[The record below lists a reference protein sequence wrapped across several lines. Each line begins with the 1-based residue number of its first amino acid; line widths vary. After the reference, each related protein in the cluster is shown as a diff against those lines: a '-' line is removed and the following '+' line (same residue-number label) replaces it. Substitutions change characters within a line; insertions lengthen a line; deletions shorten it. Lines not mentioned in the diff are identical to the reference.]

1 MNIEE
6 HLTFRTRLYIL
17 EKILTQKQKLYMNH
31 LFDFIFFLSDF
42 LLENKIEF
50 NINTISYSDLVS
62 LKHKKLN
69 SFLKIYSKK
78 EITSFLSYFKKIYN
92 FDHIINSKYNEIEA
106 TFSNKDLTLII
117 NKKNIITKFKIEQSL
132 IRYQSYIVNDIEYLI
147 EENILFKIETF
158 EKFINNIEKQ
168 FNIEKK
174 ILKMI
179 FY

>member
-62 LKHKKLN
+62 LKHKKLL
-69 SFLKIYSKK
+69 SIRICSKIIGGAS
-78 EITSFLSYFKKIYN
+78 I
-92 FDHIINSKYNEIEA
+92 
-106 TFSNKDLTLII
+106 
-117 NKKNIITKFKIEQSL
+117 
-132 IRYQSYIVNDIEYLI
+132 YLI
-147 EENILFKIETF
+147 LFLLI
-158 EKFINNIEKQ
+158 
-168 FNIEKK
+168 
-174 ILKMI
+174 
-179 FY
+179 

>member
-17 EKILTQKQKLYMNH
+17 EKILTPKQRLYMNH
-31 LFDFIFFLSDF
+31 VFDFIFFLSDL

-62 LKHKKLN
+62 LKNKQLN
-69 SFLKIYSKK
+69 SFLKVYSKK
-78 EITSFLSYFKKIYN
+78 EIIGILSYLKKIYN
-92 FDHIINSKYNEIEA
+92 FDNVINSKYNEIEA
-106 TFSNKDLTLII
+106 TFSNKNLTLII
-117 NKKNIITKFKIEQSL
+117 NKNNIVTKFKIEKSL
-132 IRYQSYIVNDIEYLI
+132 LRYHSYIVNGTEFLI

-158 EKFINNIEKQ
+158 EKFINNIEDQ
-168 FNIEKK
+168 FKLEKK